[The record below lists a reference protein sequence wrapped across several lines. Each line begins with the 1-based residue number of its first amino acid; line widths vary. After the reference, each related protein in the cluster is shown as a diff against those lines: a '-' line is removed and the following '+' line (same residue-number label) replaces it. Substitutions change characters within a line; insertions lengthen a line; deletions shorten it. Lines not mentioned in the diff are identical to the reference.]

1 VRPQTSEEL
10 WKNTKIHKNTLVSR
24 LGSLI
29 DRNMIIKHRYT
40 LPYNKRNFGG
50 MFDLRYKTVAQIN
63 RVYYLLNWANDEA
76 RNLVNSYF
84 ESKKSFE
91 SEVEYDIFL
100 IPMSDM
106 LSKSPSYKKLAKG
119 ETIFSKL
126 SYSEK
131 REYLIASI
139 KLTMEC
145 HKRRLGLD
153 LLLVK
158 DRSVFTRNYKEYN
171 VENIRTIIK
180 YLSKSSP
187 SIFDVIIRMMTDP
200 IVYGMEEKGLP
211 SENFGYL
218 YKDVWETVENEGRV
232 SSLVLR

>member
-1 VRPQTSEEL
+1 
-10 WKNTKIHKNTLVSR
+10 
-24 LGSLI
+24 
-29 DRNMIIKHRYT
+29 MIIKHRYT

-50 MFDLRYKTVAQIN
+50 MFDLRYKTVAQMN
-63 RVYYLLNWANDEA
+63 RVYYLLNGSNDEA

-91 SEVEYDIFL
+91 SEVEYDIFI
-100 IPMSDM
+100 IPMKNTI
-106 LSKSPSYKKLAKG
+106 SKYPSYKKLAQD
-119 ETIFSKL
+119 ETAINRM

-131 REYLIASI
+131 REYLIALI

-158 DRSVFTRNYKEYN
+158 DRTVFTRNYRSYS
-171 VENIRTIIK
+171 VEDIRTIIK
-180 YLSKSSP
+180 YLSKYSR

-200 IVYGMEEKGLP
+200 LVSGMEEKGLP
-211 SENFGYL
+211 SELFGYL
-218 YKDVWETVENEGRV
+218 YKDVWETLENEGMIP
-232 SSLVLR
+232 SLILRST